1 MRDFR
6 YRALTPKGE
15 LVTGVIQANTSAEVA
30 LRIDYL
36 QLVLVDAICEV
47 RRSRIAKFDFKWG
60 KRVSGS
66 DITVFTLDLALL
78 LEAGARLDDALELLS
93 LDADVGSLQ
102 PIISAIRAD
111 VIAGEAFSEA
121 LARHS
126 SLFPPIYIAL
136 VRVGETSGQLQGMLR
151 ALARERTR
159 SESLRRMLMDA
170 IRYPAFLL
178 CASLGVLLFFISF
191 VLPQFAALLRDFNAR
206 IDPIA
211 QVFIGASEILMAHRD
226 SLALGAA
233 FVLLSGFLAL
243 QNSDWRLAV
252 VSKIARLPGI
262 RTIYSF
268 YYTALFC
275 RNLEVLLTAGA
286 PLTKALR
293 ILAEIMSAA
302 GGGSSWATAIDK
314 VRQGGKLSDTIANAL
329 PTMAVRLLRLG
340 EETGQLSSLAGRV
353 AEFYE
358 VKLERSIDR
367 VVAFVGPAA
376 IVAISVIIGGLIISV
391 MTSLLSVSQLVG

>member
-15 LVTGVIQANTSAEVA
+15 LVTGVIQAATAAEVA

-36 QLVLVDAICEV
+36 QLVLVDAVYEV
-47 RRSRIAKFDFKWG
+47 QRSRAEQFDFKWG
-60 KRVSGS
+60 KRVRGG

-102 PIISAIRAD
+102 PVISAIRAD
-111 VIAGEAFSEA
+111 VVAGEAFSDA
-121 LARHS
+121 LARHA

-159 SESLRRMLMDA
+159 SENVRRMLMDA

-178 CASLGVLLFFISF
+178 FAACGVLLFFLSF
-191 VLPQFAALLRDFNAR
+191 VLPQFSTLLRDFNAR
-206 IDPIA
+206 VDPIA
-211 QVFIGASEILMAHRD
+211 QVFIGASEILTSHRD
-226 SLALGAA
+226 FLALGAA
-233 FVLLSGFLAL
+233 VILLGAFLAAR
-243 QNSDWRLAV
+243 NANWRLAV
-252 VSKIARLPGI
+252 VSKIVRLPGF
-262 RTIYSF
+262 RTIYGF

-275 RNLEVLLTAGA
+275 RNLEVLLTAGV

-302 GGGSSWATAIDK
+302 GGGSSWATAIDQ
-314 VRQGGKLSDTIANAL
+314 VRQGGKFSDTIADTL
-329 PTMAVRLLRLG
+329 PPMAVRLLRLG

-358 VKLERSIDR
+358 VKLGRSIDR
-367 VVAFVGPAA
+367 VVAIVGPAA
-376 IVAISVIIGGLIISV
+376 IIAISGVIGGLIISV